1 MNVRAFAVC
10 ALAAH
15 ALLGCQRSVAGN
27 AVGRCSVR
35 YGGFSPGLD
44 IPGGERTE
52 AAEIRIEDVRRD
64 EVRVTVAGC
73 DLRGKRQ
80 PPAPHTNPR
89 FLFTGGRC
97 RLDVPTLGARD
108 FAVANRGRDPNVTE
122 SVGDEAYM
130 NVTPLGEVFLVLE
143 AFVEK
148 GRARVSC
155 EGSRRGA

>member
-35 YGGFSPGLD
+35 YGGFSPGPD

-52 AAEIRIEDVRRD
+52 AAEIRIEDVSRD

-108 FAVANRGRDPNVTE
+108 FAVANRRPDPNVTE

-130 NVTPLGEVFLVLE
+130 NVTSLGEVFLVLE